1 MKLNYAHAGKIKFA
15 LFNILLPLFIG
26 VSIYS
31 LFRGVPFLNSFPLLN
46 KENYSS
52 FLLSFCLF
60 NLPDGL
66 WLYALLSSLYF
77 IWKNENTIIKYSWL
91 LTVILLSILSECLQ
105 LEKVITGTFDYF
117 DILIYIFSALIFF
130 FHIFFSSKNKI
141 VSL

>member
-1 MKLNYAHAGKIKFA
+1 VKLDNSPVGKIRFA
-15 LFNILLPLFIG
+15 LFNIMIPLFVG
-26 VSIYS
+26 VFIYF
-31 LFRGVPFLNSFPLLN
+31 LFRGVPFLNTFPLLN
-46 KENYSS
+46 RENSSS

-91 LTVILLSILSECLQ
+91 ICVIILSIATEYLQ
-105 LEKVITGTFDYF
+105 LKKIIIGTFDYF
-117 DILIYIFSALIFF
+117 DILNYIFSALIFF